1 MALDRLTPDRH
12 QQIIIAMKAE
22 QTVVVKG
29 VAGSGKSLTL
39 LKKAKQIS
47 TFSDSYVIVVYTK
60 TLKQFFVDELAE
72 IGQTGGHVYYAKEWE
87 YSDKPRV
94 DYMFVDECQDF
105 NAAEIQDFINH
116 GKYCWFFGDTN
127 QSIMEFVP
135 NANSPGHS
143 VQSVEDTAKQ
153 LGVHTQSLGMNHRLT
168 VENAKVGEYI
178 KPATR
183 LGMACYKHGPK
194 PLRIDSNS
202 QLDDIIKAY
211 QDGGFVDIGILAYYN
226 SQVMTIKNHFA
237 SKGIPVEWKTKD
249 SMTIDFK
256 STNPKI
262 ITFHCAKGLQFDNVF
277 IPFCEN
283 YQKAYEKNALYV
295 ACTRPLTQLY
305 LIYNK
310 ISGPFLPP
318 ATSSI
323 YGNPQQV
330 QNINQE
336 EGLPF

>member
-1 MALDRLTPDRH
+1 
-12 QQIIIAMKAE
+12 
-22 QTVVVKG
+22 
-29 VAGSGKSLTL
+29 
-39 LKKAKQIS
+39 
-47 TFSDSYVIVVYTK
+47 
-60 TLKQFFVDELAE
+60 
-72 IGQTGGHVYYAKEWE
+72 
-87 YSDKPRV
+87 
-94 DYMFVDECQDF
+94 
-105 NAAEIQDFINH
+105 
-116 GKYCWFFGDTN
+116 
-127 QSIMEFVP
+127 
-135 NANSPGHS
+135 
-143 VQSVEDTAKQ
+143 
-153 LGVHTQSLGMNHRLT
+153 
-168 VENAKVGEYI
+168 
-178 KPATR
+178 
-183 LGMACYKHGPK
+183 
-194 PLRIDSNS
+194 
-202 QLDDIIKAY
+202 
-211 QDGGFVDIGILAYYN
+211 
-226 SQVMTIKNHFA
+226 MTIKNHFA